1 VSSETQPLKAQIADD
16 MKSAMRAKDAPRLA
30 AIRLLMAGIK
40 QREVDERIELD
51 DAGVIAIVE
60 KQIKQRRDAIAQ
72 YEAGGRPELA
82 ASERFEMQVLEAYLP
97 ARLSDAEIDAVVASA
112 VASTGATGV
121 KDMGKVMA
129 AVKPQ
134 LAGRADM
141 AAVSARIKAAL
152 G

>member
-1 VSSETQPLKAQIADD
+1 

-30 AIRLLMAGIK
+30 AIRLLMAGVK

-51 DAGVIAIVE
+51 DAAITAVVE
-60 KQIKQRRDAIAQ
+60 KQIKQRRDAITQ

-82 ASERFEMQVLEAYLP
+82 DAERFEIEVLQAYLP
-97 ARLSDAEIDAVVASA
+97 EPLSADAVAA
-112 VASTGATGV
+112 IIRQAIADTGAAGA

-134 LAGRADM
+134 IAGRADM
-141 AAVSARIKAAL
+141 GAVSAQIKGAL
-152 G
+152 GS

>member
-1 VSSETQPLKAQIADD
+1 MSLKTQIAED

-30 AIRLLMAGIK
+30 AIRLLLAGVK

-51 DAGVIAIVE
+51 DVAITAVVE
-60 KQIKQRRDAIAQ
+60 KQIKQRRDAITQ

-82 ASERFEMQVLEAYLP
+82 DAERFEIEVLQAYLP
-97 ARLSDAEIDAVVASA
+97 EPLSADAVAA
-112 VASTGATGV
+112 IIRQAIADTGAAGA

-134 LAGRADM
+134 IAGRADM
-141 AAVSARIKAAL
+141 GAVSAQIKGAL
-152 G
+152 GS

>member
-1 VSSETQPLKAQIADD
+1 MSSETQPLKAQIADD

-60 KQIKQRRDAIAQ
+60 KQIKQRRDAITQ

-112 VASTGATGV
+112 VASTGVTGV

>member
-1 VSSETQPLKAQIADD
+1 MSLKVQIAED

-40 QREVDERIELD
+40 QREVDERIDLD

-60 KQIKQRRDAIAQ
+60 KQIKQRRDAITQ

-82 ASERFEMQVLEAYLP
+82 ATERFEMEVLEAYLP
-97 ARLSDAEIDAVVASA
+97 ARLSDAEIDAAIAAAVTASG
-112 VASTGATGV
+112 ASGI

-141 AAVSARIKAAL
+141 AAVSSRIKAAL
-152 G
+152 A

>member
-1 VSSETQPLKAQIADD
+1 MSLKTQIAED

-30 AIRLLMAGIK
+30 AIRLLMAGVK

-51 DAGVIAIVE
+51 DAAITAVIE
-60 KQIKQRRDAIAQ
+60 KQIKQRRDAITQ

-82 ASERFEMQVLEAYLP
+82 DAERFEIEVLQAYLP
-97 ARLSDAEIDAVVASA
+97 EPLSADAVAA
-112 VASTGATGV
+112 IIRQAIADTGAAGA

-134 LAGRADM
+134 IAGRADM
-141 AAVSARIKAAL
+141 GAVSAQIKGAL
-152 G
+152 GS

>member
-1 VSSETQPLKAQIADD
+1 VSLKTQIAED

-30 AIRLLMAGIK
+30 AIRLLMAGVK

-51 DAGVIAIVE
+51 DVAITAVVE
-60 KQIKQRRDAIAQ
+60 KQIKQRRDAITQ

-82 ASERFEMQVLEAYLP
+82 DAERFEIEVLQAYLP
-97 ARLSDAEIDAVVASA
+97 EPLSADAVAA
-112 VASTGATGV
+112 IIRQAIADTGAAGA

-134 LAGRADM
+134 IAGRADM
-141 AAVSARIKAAL
+141 GAVSAQIKGAL
-152 G
+152 GS

>member
-1 VSSETQPLKAQIADD
+1 MSLKTQIAED

-30 AIRLLMAGIK
+30 AIRLLMAGVK

-51 DAGVIAIVE
+51 DAAITAVVE
-60 KQIKQRRDAIAQ
+60 KQIKQRRDAITQ

-82 ASERFEMQVLEAYLP
+82 DAERFEIEVVLQAYLP
-97 ARLSDAEIDAVVASA
+97 EPLSADAVAA
-112 VASTGATGV
+112 IIRQAIADTGAAGA

-134 LAGRADM
+134 IAGRADM
-141 AAVSARIKAAL
+141 GAVSAQIKGAL
-152 G
+152 GS

>member
-1 VSSETQPLKAQIADD
+1 MSLKTQIAED

-30 AIRLLMAGIK
+30 AIRLLMAGVK

-51 DAGVIAIVE
+51 DAAITAVVE
-60 KQIKQRRDAIAQ
+60 KQIKQRRDAITQ

-82 ASERFEMQVLEAYLP
+82 DAERFEIDVLQAYLP
-97 ARLSDAEIDAVVASA
+97 EPLSADAVAA
-112 VASTGATGV
+112 IIRQAIADTGAAGA

-134 LAGRADM
+134 IAGRADM
-141 AAVSARIKAAL
+141 GAVSAQIKGAL
-152 G
+152 GS

>member
-1 VSSETQPLKAQIADD
+1 MSLKTQIAED

-30 AIRLLMAGIK
+30 AIRLLMAGVK

-51 DAGVIAIVE
+51 DAAITAVVE
-60 KQIKQRRDAIAQ
+60 KQIKQRRDAITQ

-82 ASERFEMQVLEAYLP
+82 DAERFEIEVLQAYLP
-97 ARLSDAEIDAVVASA
+97 EPLSADAVVAIIRQA
-112 VASTGATGV
+112 IADTGAAGA

-134 LAGRADM
+134 IAGRADM
-141 AAVSARIKAAL
+141 GAVSAQIKGAL
-152 G
+152 GS

>member
-1 VSSETQPLKAQIADD
+1 MSLKTQIAED

-30 AIRLLMAGIK
+30 AIRLLMAGVK

-51 DAGVIAIVE
+51 DAAITAVVE
-60 KQIKQRRDAIAQ
+60 KQIKQRRDAITQ

-82 ASERFEMQVLEAYLP
+82 DAERFEIEVLQAYLP
-97 ARLSDAEIDAVVASA
+97 EPLSADAVAA
-112 VASTGATGV
+112 IIRQAIADTGAAGA

-134 LAGRADM
+134 IAGRADM
-141 AAVSARIKAAL
+141 GAVSAQIKGAL
-152 G
+152 GS

>member
-1 VSSETQPLKAQIADD
+1 MSLKTQIAED

-30 AIRLLMAGIK
+30 AIRLLMAGVK

-51 DAGVIAIVE
+51 DVAITAVVE
-60 KQIKQRRDAIAQ
+60 KQIKQRRDAITQ

-82 ASERFEMQVLEAYLP
+82 DAERFEIEVLQAYLP
-97 ARLSDAEIDAVVASA
+97 EQLSADAVVAIIRQA
-112 VASTGATGV
+112 IADTGAAGA

-134 LAGRADM
+134 IAGRADM
-141 AAVSARIKAAL
+141 GAVSAQIKGAL
-152 G
+152 GS

>member
-1 VSSETQPLKAQIADD
+1 MSLKVQIAED

-40 QREVDERIELD
+40 QREVDERIDLD
-51 DAGVIAIVE
+51 DAGVVAIVE
-60 KQIKQRRDAIAQ
+60 KQIKQRRDAITQ

-82 ASERFEMQVLEAYLP
+82 ATERFEMEVLEAYLP
-97 ARLSDAEIDAVVASA
+97 ARLSDAEIDAVISAA
-112 VASTGATGV
+112 VAASGASGI

-141 AAVSARIKAAL
+141 AAVSSRIKAAL
-152 G
+152 A

>member
-1 VSSETQPLKAQIADD
+1 MPLKAQIAED

-40 QREVDERIELD
+40 QREVDERIDLD
-51 DAGVIAIVE
+51 DAGVVAIVE
-60 KQIKQRRDAIAQ
+60 KQIKQRRDAITQ

-82 ASERFEMQVLEAYLP
+82 AAERFEMQVLEAYLP
-97 ARLSDAEIDAVVASA
+97 ARLSDAEVDAAIVAA
-112 VASTGATGV
+112 IAQAGASGA

-129 AVKPQ
+129 LVKPT

>member
-1 VSSETQPLKAQIADD
+1 
-16 MKSAMRAKDAPRLA
+16 
-30 AIRLLMAGIK
+30 MAGIK

-51 DAGVIAIVE
+51 DAGVVAIVE

-82 ASERFEMQVLEAYLP
+82 AAERFEMDVLGAYLP
-97 ARLSDAEIDAVVASA
+97 ARLSDAEIEAIISAAVV
-112 VASTGATGV
+112 STGASGA

-134 LAGRADM
+134 LTGRADM

>member
-1 VSSETQPLKAQIADD
+1 VSTETQPLKTQIAED

-51 DAGVIAIVE
+51 DAGVVAIVE
-60 KQIKQRRDAIAQ
+60 KQIKQRRDAITQ

-82 ASERFEMQVLEAYLP
+82 AVERFEMDVLEAYLP
-97 ARLSDAEIDAVVASA
+97 ARLSDAEIDSVIAAAVT
-112 VASTGATGV
+112 STGAAGA

-152 G
+152 A

>member
-1 VSSETQPLKAQIADD
+1 MSLKTQIAED

-30 AIRLLMAGIK
+30 AIRLLMAGVK

-51 DAGVIAIVE
+51 DVAITAVVE
-60 KQIKQRRDAIAQ
+60 KQIKQRRDAITQ

-82 ASERFEMQVLEAYLP
+82 DAERFEIEVLQSYLP
-97 ARLSDAEIDAVVASA
+97 EPLSADAVAA
-112 VASTGATGV
+112 IIRQAIADTGAAGA

-134 LAGRADM
+134 IAGRADM
-141 AAVSARIKAAL
+141 GAVSAQIKGAL
-152 G
+152 GS

>member
-1 VSSETQPLKAQIADD
+1 MSLKTQIAED

-30 AIRLLMAGIK
+30 AIRLLMAGVK

-51 DAGVIAIVE
+51 DVAITAVVE
-60 KQIKQRRDAIAQ
+60 KQIKQRRDAITQ

-82 ASERFEMQVLEAYLP
+82 DAERFEIKVLQAYLP
-97 ARLSDAEIDAVVASA
+97 EPLSADAVAA
-112 VASTGATGV
+112 IIRQAIADTGAAGA

-134 LAGRADM
+134 IAGRADM
-141 AAVSARIKAAL
+141 GAVSAQIKGAL
-152 G
+152 GS

>member
-1 VSSETQPLKAQIADD
+1 MSLKTQIAED

-30 AIRLLMAGIK
+30 AIRLLMAGVK

-51 DAGVIAIVE
+51 DVAITAVVE
-60 KQIKQRRDAIAQ
+60 RKIKQRRDAITQ

-82 ASERFEMQVLEAYLP
+82 DAERFEIEVLQAYLP
-97 ARLSDAEIDAVVASA
+97 EPLSADAVAA
-112 VASTGATGV
+112 IIRQAIADTGAAGA

-134 LAGRADM
+134 IAGRADM
-141 AAVSARIKAAL
+141 GAVSAQIKGAL
-152 G
+152 GS

>member
-1 VSSETQPLKAQIADD
+1 MPLKAQIAED

-40 QREVDERIELD
+40 QREVDERIDLD
-51 DAGVIAIVE
+51 DAGVVAIVE
-60 KQIKQRRDAIAQ
+60 RQIKQRRDAITQ

-82 ASERFEMQVLEAYLP
+82 AVERFEMEVLQTYLP
-97 ARLSDAEIDAVVASA
+97 ARLSEAEVDAAIAAAIAQSGAS
-112 VASTGATGV
+112 GA
-121 KDMGKVMA
+121 KDMGKVMGL
-129 AVKPQ
+129 VKPA

>member
-1 VSSETQPLKAQIADD
+1 MSLKTQIAED

-30 AIRLLMAGIK
+30 AIRLLMAGVK

-51 DAGVIAIVE
+51 DAAITAVVE
-60 KQIKQRRDAIAQ
+60 KQIKQRRDAITQ

-82 ASERFEMQVLEAYLP
+82 DAERFEIEVLQAYLP
-97 ARLSDAEIDAVVASA
+97 EPLSADAVAA
-112 VASTGATGV
+112 IIRQAIADTGAAGA

-134 LAGRADM
+134 IAGRADM
-141 AAVSARIKAAL
+141 GSVSAQIKGAL
-152 G
+152 GS

>member
-1 VSSETQPLKAQIADD
+1 VSLKTQIAED

-30 AIRLLMAGIK
+30 AIRLLMAGVK

-51 DAGVIAIVE
+51 DAAITAVVE
-60 KQIKQRRDAIAQ
+60 KQIKQRRDAITQ

-82 ASERFEMQVLEAYLP
+82 DAERFEIEVLQAYLP
-97 ARLSDAEIDAVVASA
+97 EPLSADAVAA
-112 VASTGATGV
+112 IIRRAIADTGAAGA

-134 LAGRADM
+134 IAGRADM
-141 AAVSARIKAAL
+141 GAVSAQIKGAL
-152 G
+152 GS

>member
-1 VSSETQPLKAQIADD
+1 MSLKLQLAED

-30 AIRLLMAGIK
+30 TIRLLLAGIK

-51 DAGVIAIVE
+51 DAGVLAIVE

-82 ASERFEMQVLEAYLP
+82 AAERFEMGVLEAYLP
-97 ARLSDAEIDAVVASA
+97 ARLSEAEVDAAIAAAIAESGAS
-112 VASTGATGV
+112 GA

-129 AVKPQ
+129 LIKPA

-141 AAVSARIKAAL
+141 AVVSSRIKAAL

>member
-1 VSSETQPLKAQIADD
+1 MPLKAQIAED

-40 QREVDERIELD
+40 QREVDERIDLD
-51 DAGVIAIVE
+51 DAGVVAIVE
-60 KQIKQRRDAIAQ
+60 KQIKQRRDAITQ

-82 ASERFEMQVLEAYLP
+82 ATERFEMEVLQTYLP
-97 ARLSDAEIDAVVASA
+97 ARLPEAEVDAAIAAAIAQSGAS
-112 VASTGATGV
+112 GA

-129 AVKPQ
+129 LVKPA
-134 LAGRADM
+134 LAGRTDM

>member
-1 VSSETQPLKAQIADD
+1 MSSETQPLKAQIADD

>member
-1 VSSETQPLKAQIADD
+1 MSLKAQIAED

-51 DAGVIAIVE
+51 DAGVVAIVE
-60 KQIKQRRDAIAQ
+60 KQIKQRRDAITQ

-82 ASERFEMQVLEAYLP
+82 ATERFEMEVLETYLP
-97 ARLSDAEIDAVVASA
+97 ARLSDGEIDAVIAAA
-112 VASTGATGV
+112 VASTGAAGV

-152 G
+152 A

>member
-1 VSSETQPLKAQIADD
+1 MSLKTQIAED

-30 AIRLLMAGIK
+30 AIRLLMAGVK

-51 DAGVIAIVE
+51 DVAITAVIE
-60 KQIKQRRDAIAQ
+60 KQIKQRRDAITQ

-82 ASERFEMQVLEAYLP
+82 DAERFEIEVLQAYLP
-97 ARLSDAEIDAVVASA
+97 EPLSADAVAA
-112 VASTGATGV
+112 IIRQAIADTGAAGA

-134 LAGRADM
+134 IAGRADM
-141 AAVSARIKAAL
+141 GAVSAQIKGAL
-152 G
+152 GS

>member
-1 VSSETQPLKAQIADD
+1 MSLKTQIAED

-30 AIRLLMAGIK
+30 AIRLLMAGVK

-51 DAGVIAIVE
+51 DVAITAVIE
-60 KQIKQRRDAIAQ
+60 KQIKQRRDAITQ

-82 ASERFEMQVLEAYLP
+82 DAERFEIEVLQAYLP
-97 ARLSDAEIDAVVASA
+97 EPLSADAVAA
-112 VASTGATGV
+112 IIRQAIADTGAAGA

-134 LAGRADM
+134 IAGRADM
-141 AAVSARIKAAL
+141 GSVSAQIKGAL
-152 G
+152 GS

>member
-1 VSSETQPLKAQIADD
+1 MPLKAQIAED

-40 QREVDERIELD
+40 QREVDERIDFD
-51 DAGVIAIVE
+51 DAGVVAIVE
-60 KQIKQRRDAIAQ
+60 KQIKQRRDAITQ

-82 ASERFEMQVLEAYLP
+82 AAERFEMQVLEAYLP
-97 ARLSDAEIDAVVASA
+97 ARLSDAEVDAAIVAA
-112 VASTGATGV
+112 IAQAGASGA

-129 AVKPQ
+129 LVKPT

>member
-1 VSSETQPLKAQIADD
+1 METQPLKTRIAED

-51 DAGVIAIVE
+51 DAGVVAIVE

-82 ASERFEMQVLEAYLP
+82 AAERFEMDVLGAYLP
-97 ARLSDAEIDAVVASA
+97 ARLSDAEIEAIISAAVV
-112 VASTGATGV
+112 STGASGA

-134 LAGRADM
+134 LTGRADM